1 MEARNNGLMLMKSKE
16 LMITMVDEHR
26 DAIRRAFD
34 ALPEETRAEIVDG
47 EIIVSPSPINR
58 HQLIVMYLNGLLV
71 RAIPEDWLVDTS
83 GGVTLESGWNEFRP
97 DLQVAP
103 RGAWPRDGRGPS
115 VTEVK
120 LVVEVTSPGKRN
132 LIRDRETKYAAYARA
147 GIPLYLLVD
156 RYDAGGHSTLY
167 WNPNP
172 GKEEYQHR
180 HSVPFGEK
188 LTLPEPFGVDV
199 DTAEF

>member
-1 MEARNNGLMLMKSKE
+1 
-16 LMITMVDEHR
+16 
-26 DAIRRAFD
+26 
-34 ALPEETRAEIVDG
+34 
-47 EIIVSPSPINR
+47 
-58 HQLIVMYLNGLLV
+58 MYLSQLLWP
-71 RAIPEDWLVDTS
+71 AIPKDWWVDTS
-83 GGVTLESGWNEFRP
+83 GCVILEPDWNEFQP

-103 RGAWPRDGRGPS
+103 SAAWPPDGKGPS
-115 VTEVK
+115 IIEVK

-147 GIPLYLLVD
+147 GIPLYLIVD

-167 WNPNP
+167 WNPDP
-172 GKEEYQHR
+172 KKEEYKHR

-188 LTLPEPFGVDV
+188 LTLPEPFEVDI